1 MVPAH
6 KLTQYTLIRDICLKQ
21 LLRQPALLVRVLTV
35 RLTDCATSLLL
46 DNPSGM
52 SRVSPGQRCDDAGL
66 ELGAQ
71 EVIAGDRQNSGQSC
85 RREARVRTPS
95 GWVICPESQGGH
107 LWRSLSQVPP
117 PALQNWAG
125 SI

>member
-52 SRVSPGQRCDDAGL
+52 SQVSPGQRCDNAGL

-71 EVIAGDRQNSGQSC
+71 KIIAGDRQNSGQSC
-85 RREARVRTPS
+85 RREARV
-95 GWVICPESQGGH
+95 
-107 LWRSLSQVPP
+107 
-117 PALQNWAG
+117 
-125 SI
+125 